1 MLKEHIMPDGSASQP
16 PVSGWFMVTF
26 LLVVFSIYAALFSPL
41 LATIAVKLGQIS
53 AAGEKAMDLGNILAP
68 GAFAALVSGPIF
80 GALSDRTKSRFGRR
94 KLWIVVGCIFMFA
107 GLVAMALSGSLSAL
121 GLGWLAV
128 QIGANAS
135 MAAVNA
141 LLPDLVPEH
150 QRGRVSALMGI
161 ALSLG
166 LLAGPYI
173 TQYTTHDNLLMF
185 LAPWALCPVAILML
199 FTAFKDRPADPMP
212 AFTRTDLIRTFWVNP
227 RQHPDFGWA
236 FLSRFLVFMGVAYFL
251 TYQFIFLSDQ
261 LKMNEAEAL
270 KGLALSQ
277 LLTTAVTIA
286 FTLLIGWLSDRI
298 GRRKPVVIAAG
309 LMVAI
314 GLSTI
319 ALATTFDQFLVGAAI
334 YGIGQ
339 GVYFAVDMALVAAV
353 LPNPDDTAKD
363 LGVFN
368 IASALP
374 QSLAPVIAPIFL
386 AIGATESGNLPAL
399 FWAGTAFAIL
409 SAVAILPIRKTR

>member
-1 MLKEHIMPDGSASQP
+1 MTEQTAAVEQTTQQ
-16 PVSGWFMVTF
+16 PVSGWFMFAF
-26 LLVVFSIYAALFSPL
+26 LLMVFSIYAALFAPL

-53 AAGEKAMDLGNILAP
+53 AEGEKAVDLGAILAP
-68 GAFAALVSGPIF
+68 GAFAALVAAPIF
-80 GALSDRTKSRFGRR
+80 GALSDRTRGRFGRR
-94 KLWIVVGCIFMFA
+94 KPWIVVGCALIFA
-107 GLVAMALSGSLSAL
+107 GLATMAMGTSLWSIGA
-121 GLGWLAV
+121 GWFLV
-128 QIGANAS
+128 QIGANAA

-141 LLPDLVPEH
+141 LLPDVVPEQ

-166 LLAGPYI
+166 LLAGPYV
-173 TQYTTHDNLLMF
+173 TQFTAHDNLLMF
-185 LAPWALCPVAILML
+185 LVPWALCPVAIVLL
-199 FTAFKDRPADPMP
+199 FAAFKDRPAGPMP
-212 AFTRTDLIRTFWVNP
+212 AFGRADLIRTFWVSP
-227 RQHPDFGWA
+227 RKFPDFGWA

-261 LKMNEAEAL
+261 LKLNEAAAL
-270 KGLALSQ
+270 KALALSQ
-277 LLTTAVTIA
+277 LLTTVVTIA
-286 FTLLIGWLSDRI
+286 CTLLSGWLSDRI
-298 GRRKPVVIAAG
+298 GRRKPVVLAAG
-309 LMVAI
+309 LMVAA
-314 GLSTI
+314 GLSII
-319 ALATTFDQFLVGAAI
+319 AFATTLDQFLIGAAV

-386 AIGATESGNLPAL
+386 AIGAVQGGNLPAVFL
-399 FWAGTAFAIL
+399 AGAVFAIASAFA
-409 SAVAILPIRKTR
+409 VLPIRNTR

>member
-1 MLKEHIMPDGSASQP
+1 VNEQP
-16 PVSGWFMVTF
+16 AAADQSPQQPVSGWFMFTF
-26 LLVVFSIYAALFSPL
+26 LLTVFAIYTALFAPL

-53 AAGEKAMDLGNILAP
+53 AAGEKAVDLGAILAP
-68 GAFAALVSGPIF
+68 GAFAALVAAPIF
-80 GALSDRTKSRFGRR
+80 GALSDRTRSRFGRR
-94 KLWIVVGCIFMFA
+94 KLWIVIGCAVMFVGLAAM
-107 GLVAMALSGSLSAL
+107 GLGTSLWAL
-121 GLGWLAV
+121 GAGWFLV
-128 QIGANAS
+128 QIGANAA
-135 MAAVNA
+135 MAATNA
-141 LLPDLVPEH
+141 LLPDMVPEH

-173 TQYTTHDNLLMF
+173 TQYTAHDNLLMF
-185 LAPWALCPVAILML
+185 LAPWALVPIAIALL
-199 FTAFKDRPADPMP
+199 FAAFKDRPAGPMP
-212 AFTRTDLIRTFWVNP
+212 AFGRADLIRTFWVNP
-227 RQHPDFGWA
+227 RRFPDFGWA

-261 LKMNEAEAL
+261 LKLDEAAAL

-277 LLTTAVTIA
+277 LVTTVVTIA
-286 FTLLIGWLSDRI
+286 CTLLSGWLSDRI
-298 GRRKPVVIAAG
+298 GRRKPVVLAAG
-309 LMVAI
+309 LMVAA
-314 GLSTI
+314 GLSII
-319 ALATTFDQFLVGAAI
+319 ALATTLDQFLIGAAV

-374 QSLAPVIAPIFL
+374 QSLAPMIAPVFL
-386 AIGATESGNLPAL
+386 AIGAVQGGNLPAVFL
-399 FWAGTAFAIL
+399 AGAVIAIAGAFA
-409 SAVAILPIRKTR
+409 VLPIRGTR